1 MTLPVNKFEK
11 SAVISGVGRSAIGRR
26 LGRSELSLT
35 VEAARSAI
43 SDAGLTPAEVDGLIA
58 WPGEYPAPAG
68 FTGPSPWRLK
78 DALRLNLNWHLAA
91 QEGPGQLAAVMS
103 AIMAVHSGLCR
114 HVLVYRACAESTGQ
128 SGGGRTAVNPVDEG
142 GITGYLQWLRP
153 FGAVSAANWVAMN
166 YQRYLHDT
174 GARREQV
181 AWLAINQRRNA
192 ALNPAAIYTE
202 PLSVDD
208 YLQSKMISEPLCLYD
223 CDVPA
228 DGAVALVVSA
238 AETAGDTRGPI
249 RIEAVGSAIRRSSS
263 WDQWRSPTEMAA
275 TDAAAHLWTRTDLT
289 AADVD
294 VAALYDGFTFL
305 TLVWLE
311 ALGFCKPGEAADFVD
326 GGEHIALD
334 GELPLNTGGGQL
346 SSGRLHGYGHLFEA
360 CTQLRH
366 RAEGGRQVARAEVAL
381 VAAGGGPH
389 GGCLLLTR
397 SM

>member
-1 MTLPVNKFEK
+1 VPVNKFEE
-11 SAVISGVGRSAIGRR
+11 SSIISGIGRSDIGRR

-35 VEAARSAI
+35 VQAARAAI
-43 SDAGLTPAEVDGLIA
+43 LDAGLAAADIDGMVA

-103 AIMAVHSGLCR
+103 AVMAVHSALCR

-128 SGGGRTAVNPVDEG
+128 SGGGRTSLSPVDDG

-153 FGAVSAANWVAMN
+153 FGAVSAANWVALN
-166 YQRYLHDT
+166 YQRYLHTT

-192 ALNPAAIYTE
+192 ALNPAAIYTA
-202 PLSVDD
+202 PLTVNE
-208 YLQSKMISEPLCLYD
+208 YLAARMISEPLCLYD

-238 AETAGDTRGPI
+238 AETAGDTPHPV
-249 RIEAVGSAIRRSSS
+249 RIEAIGSAIGRPSW
-263 WDQWRSPTEMAA
+263 WDQWRSPTDMAA
-275 TDAAAHLWTRTDLT
+275 TDAAAHLWTRTDLST
-289 AADVD
+289 ADVD
-294 VAALYDGFTFL
+294 VAALYDGFSFL
-305 TLVWLE
+305 TMVWLE
-311 ALGFCKPGEAADFVD
+311 VLGFCKPGEAADFID
-326 GGEHIALD
+326 GGARIALD

-360 CTQLRH
+360 CAQLRH
-366 RAEGGRQVARAEVAL
+366 QAEEGRQVRAAEVVL

-397 SM
+397 

>member
-1 MTLPVNKFEK
+1 
-11 SAVISGVGRSAIGRR
+11 
-26 LGRSELSLT
+26 
-35 VEAARSAI
+35 
-43 SDAGLTPAEVDGLIA
+43 
-58 WPGEYPAPAG
+58 
-68 FTGPSPWRLK
+68 
-78 DALRLNLNWHLAA
+78 LRLNLNWHMAA

-128 SGGGRTAVNPVDEG
+128 SGGGRTSLNPVDDG

-153 FGAVSAANWVAMN
+153 FGAVSAANWIALN
-166 YQRYLHDT
+166 YQRYLFST

-181 AWLAINQRRNA
+181 AWLPINQRRNA
-192 ALNPAAIYTE
+192 ALNPAAIYRD
-202 PLSVDD
+202 PLTVDE
-208 YLQSKMISEPLCLYD
+208 YLQARMISEPLCLYD
-223 CDVPA
+223 CDVPV

-238 AETAGDTRGPI
+238 AETAADAPRPV
-249 RIEAVGSAIRRSSS
+249 RIEAIGSAIGRPSW
-263 WDQWRSPTEMAA
+263 WDQWRSPTDMAA
-275 TDAAAHLWTRTDLT
+275 T
-289 AADVD
+289 D
-294 VAALYDGFTFL
+294 VAALYDGFSFL

-311 ALGFCKPGEAADFVD
+311 VLGFCKPGEAADFVD
-326 GGEHIALD
+326 GGARIALN

-366 RAEGGRQVARAEVAL
+366 QGQARQVAGAEVAL

-397 SM
+397 

>member
-1 MTLPVNKFEK
+1 LAVNKFES
-11 SAVISGVGRSAIGRR
+11 SAVILGIGRSAIGRR

-43 SDAGLTPAEVDGLIA
+43 ADSGLTPADIDGLIA

-78 DALRLNLNWHLAA
+78 DALRLNLNWHMAA

-103 AIMAVHSGLCR
+103 AVMAVHSGLCR

-128 SGGGRTAVNPVDEG
+128 SGGGRTSVNPVDDG

-166 YQRYLHDT
+166 YQRYLFST
-174 GARREQV
+174 GARRDQV
-181 AWLAINQRRNA
+181 AWLPINQRRNA

-202 PLSVDD
+202 PLTVDE
-208 YLQSKMISEPLCLYD
+208 YLRSRMISEPLCLYD
-223 CDVPA
+223 CDVPV
-228 DGAVALVVSA
+228 DGAVAVVVSA
-238 AETAGDTRGPI
+238 ADTAGDAPHPV
-249 RIEAVGSAIRRSSS
+249 RIEAIGSAIGRPSW
-263 WDQWRSPTEMAA
+263 WDQWRSPTDMAA

-289 AADVD
+289 PADVD
-294 VAALYDGFTFL
+294 IAALYDGFSFL

-311 ALGFCKPGEAADFVD
+311 VLGFCKPGEAAEFVD
-326 GGEHIALD
+326 GGARIALD

-346 SSGRLHGYGHLFEA
+346 SSGRLHGYGHLYEA
-360 CTQLRH
+360 CAQLRG
-366 RAEGGRQVARAEVAL
+366 AEGDRQVADAEVAV
-381 VAAGGGPH
+381 VATGGGPH

-397 SM
+397 

>member
-1 MTLPVNKFEK
+1 MITG
-11 SAVISGVGRSAIGRR
+11 IGRSAVGRR

-35 VEAARSAI
+35 VEAARNAI
-43 SDAGLTPAEVDGLIA
+43 ADAGLSTSDIDGLVA

-91 QEGPGQLAAVMS
+91 QEGPGQLAAVM
-103 AIMAVHSGLCR
+103 AATMAVHSGLCR
-114 HVLVYRACAESTGQ
+114 HVLVYRACAESSGQ
-128 SGGGRTAVNPVDEG
+128 VGGGRTSVNPVDDG

-153 FGAVSAANWVAMN
+153 FGAVSAAHWVALS

-174 GARREQV
+174 GSRREQV

-202 PLSVDD
+202 PLTVDD
-208 YLQSKMISEPLCLYD
+208 YLAARMITTPICLYD

-228 DGAVALVVSA
+228 DGAVAVVVSA
-238 AETAGDTRGPI
+238 VETASDARRPV
-249 RIEAVGSAIRRSSS
+249 RIEAMGSAIRRPSW
-263 WDQWRSPTEMAA
+263 WDQWRSPTDMAA
-275 TDAAAHLWTRTDLT
+275 IDAAAHLWSRTDLRPT
-289 AADVD
+289 DVD
-294 VAALYDGFTFL
+294 VAALYDGFSYL

-311 ALGFCKPGEAADFVD
+311 ALGFCGPGEAADFVD
-326 GGEHIALD
+326 GGARIALD
-334 GELPLNTGGGQL
+334 GSLPLNTGGGQL
-346 SSGRLHGYGHLFEA
+346 SAGRLHGYGHLVEA
-360 CTQLRH
+360 CHQLRGE
-366 RAEGGRQVARAEVAL
+366 AEGPRQVDSVEVAV

-397 SM
+397 A

>member
-1 MTLPVNKFEK
+1 LPVNKFEN
-11 SAVISGVGRSAIGRR
+11 SAIISGIGRSDIGRR

-35 VEAARSAI
+35 VQAARSAI
-43 SDAGLTPAEVDGLIA
+43 TDAGLTPADIDGLVA

-78 DALRLNLNWHLAA
+78 DALRLNLNWHMAA

-103 AIMAVHSGLCR
+103 AVMAVHSGLCR

-128 SGGGRTAVNPVDEG
+128 SGGGRTSLNPVDDG

-153 FGAVSAANWVAMN
+153 FGAVSAANWVALN
-166 YQRYLHDT
+166 YQRYLFDT

-181 AWLAINQRRNA
+181 AWLPINQRRNA

-202 PLSVDD
+202 ELTVDD
-208 YLQSKMISEPLCLYD
+208 YLQSRMISEPLCLYD
-223 CDVPA
+223 CDVPV

-238 AETAGDTRGPI
+238 AETAGDAPRPV
-249 RIEAVGSAIRRSSS
+249 RIEAIGSAIGRPSG
-263 WDQWRSPTEMAA
+263 WDQWRSPTDMAA

-289 AADVD
+289 TADVD
-294 VAALYDGFTFL
+294 VAALYDGFSFL

-311 ALGFCKPGEAADFVD
+311 VLGFCRPGEAADFVD
-326 GGEHIALD
+326 GGTRIALN

-360 CTQLRH
+360 CTQLRNQ
-366 RAEGGRQVARAEVAL
+366 AQARQVAGAEVAL

-397 SM
+397 

>member
-1 MTLPVNKFEK
+1 M
-11 SAVISGVGRSAIGRR
+11 ISGVGRSAIGRR

-35 VEAARSAI
+35 VEAARAAI
-43 SDAGLTPAEVDGLIA
+43 SDAGLTSADIDGLVA

-78 DALRLNLNWHLAA
+78 DALRLDLNWHLAV

-208 YLQSKMISEPLCLYD
+208 YLQSRMISEPLCLYD

-263 WDQWRSPTEMAA
+263 WDQWRSPNEMAA
-275 TDAAAHLWTRTDLT
+275 TDAAAHLWTRTDFT

-326 GGEHIALD
+326 GGKRIALD

-366 RAEGGRQVARAEVAL
+366 RAEGGRQVAGAEVAL

>member
-1 MTLPVNKFEK
+1 LPVNKFEN
-11 SAVISGVGRSAIGRR
+11 SAVISGISPSAIGRR

-35 VEAARSAI
+35 VQAARSAI
-43 SDAGLTPAEVDGLIA
+43 SDAGLVPADIDGLIA

-78 DALRLNLNWHLAA
+78 DALRLNLNWHMAA

-103 AIMAVHSGLCR
+103 AVMAVHSGLCR

-128 SGGGRTAVNPVDEG
+128 SGGGRTSINPIDDG
-142 GITGYLQWLRP
+142 GVTGYLQWLRP
-153 FGAVSAANWVAMN
+153 FGAVSAANWVAQN
-166 YQRYLHDT
+166 YQRYLFET

-181 AWLAINQRRNA
+181 AWLPINQRRNA

-202 PLSVDD
+202 QLTVDE
-208 YLQSKMISEPLCLYD
+208 YMQARMISEPLCLYD

-238 AETAGDTRGPI
+238 AETAGDAPCPV
-249 RIEAVGSAIRRSSS
+249 RIEAIGSAIGRPSW
-263 WDQWRSPTEMAA
+263 WDQWRVPTDMAA
-275 TDAAAHLWTRTDLT
+275 TDAAAHLWTRTELT
-289 AADVD
+289 PADVD
-294 VAALYDGFTFL
+294 VAALYDGFSFL
-305 TLVWLE
+305 TIVWLE
-311 ALGFCKPGEAADFVD
+311 VLGFCKPGEAADFVD
-326 GGEHIALD
+326 GGTRIALD

-346 SSGRLHGYGHLFEA
+346 SSGRLHGYGHLLEA
-360 CTQLRH
+360 CTQLRN
-366 RAEGGRQVARAEVAL
+366 RAEGARQVTDADVAL

-397 SM
+397 

>member
-1 MTLPVNKFEK
+1 LPFTKFE
-11 SAVISGVGRSAIGRR
+11 SSGVISGIGRSAIGRR
-26 LGRSELSLT
+26 LGRSELALT
-35 VEAARSAI
+35 VQAARSAI
-43 SDAGLTPAEVDGLIA
+43 ADAGLTPADVDGLVA

-78 DALRLNLNWHLAA
+78 DALRLNLNWHMAA

-114 HVLVYRACAESTGQ
+114 HVLVYRSCAESTGQ
-128 SGGGRTAVNPVDEG
+128 SGGGRTSVNPIDDG

-166 YQRYLHDT
+166 YQRYLFTT

-181 AWLAINQRRNA
+181 AWLPINQRRNA

-202 PLSVDD
+202 PLTVDD
-208 YLQSKMISEPLCLYD
+208 YVQARMISEPLCLYD

-238 AETAGDTRGPI
+238 AETADDAPDPV
-249 RIEAVGSAIRRSSS
+249 RIEAIGSAIGRPSW
-263 WDQWRSPTEMAA
+263 WDQWRSPTDMAA
-275 TDAAAHLWTRTDLT
+275 TDAATHLWTRTDLT
-289 AADVD
+289 PADVD
-294 VAALYDGFTFL
+294 VAALYDGFSFL

-311 ALGFCKPGEAADFVD
+311 VLGFCKPGEAAEFVD
-326 GGEHIALD
+326 GGTRIALN

-346 SSGRLHGYGHLFEA
+346 SAGRLHGYGHLFEA

-366 RAEGGRQVARAEVAL
+366 EAEGARQVADAEVAV
-381 VAAGGGPH
+381 VATGGGPH

-397 SM
+397 

>member
-1 MTLPVNKFEK
+1 MPINKFEH
-11 SAVISGVGRSAIGRR
+11 SAIISGIGRSDIGRR

-35 VEAARSAI
+35 VQAARSAI
-43 SDAGLTPAEVDGLIA
+43 ADAGLEPSDIDGLIA

-78 DALRLNLNWHLAA
+78 DALRLNLNWHMAA

-103 AIMAVHSGLCR
+103 AIMAVHSGVCR

-128 SGGGRTAVNPVDEG
+128 SGGGRTSVNPIDDG

-153 FGAVSAANWVAMN
+153 FGAVSAANWVALN
-166 YQRYLHDT
+166 YQRYLQTT
-174 GARREQV
+174 GASRAQV
-181 AWLAINQRRNA
+181 AWLPINQRRNA
-192 ALNPAAIYTE
+192 ALNPAAIYTDQLTVE
-202 PLSVDD
+202 EYLSAR
-208 YLQSKMISEPLCLYD
+208 MISEPLCLYD

-238 AETAGDTRGPI
+238 VEVAGDTPRPV
-249 RIEAVGSAIRRSSS
+249 RIEAIGSAMGRPSG
-263 WDQWRSPTEMAA
+263 WDQWRSPTDMAA
-275 TDAAAHLWTRTDLT
+275 ADAAAHLWTRTDLT
-289 AADVD
+289 PADVD
-294 VAALYDGFTFL
+294 VAALYDGFSFL
-305 TLVWLE
+305 TMVWLE
-311 ALGFCKPGEAADFVD
+311 VLGFCKPGEAADFVD
-326 GGEHIALD
+326 GGKRIALD

-360 CTQLRH
+360 CTQLRGD
-366 RAEGGRQVARAEVAL
+366 AEEARQVSAAEVAV

-397 SM
+397 